1 MQCALYD
8 AGRCRSCQWITQP
21 IPEQLSAKT
30 ADLKNLLADFPVE
43 EWCAPV
49 SGPEQGFRNKAKMVV
64 SGSVEKPLLGM
75 LHRDGTPEDLC
86 DCPLYP
92 ASFAPVFAALKPFI
106 ARAGLT
112 PYNVARKRGELKY
125 ILLTESQSDGGMMLR
140 FVLRSETKL
149 AQLRKA
155 LPWLQEQLPQL
166 KVITVNIQPVHM
178 AIMEGETEIYL
189 TEQQALAERF
199 NDVPLWI
206 RPQSFFQTNPA
217 VASQL
222 YATARDWVRQLP
234 VKHMWDLFCGVGGF
248 GLHCAT
254 PDMQLTGIEIAS
266 EAIACAKQ
274 SAAELGL
281 TRLQFQA
288 LDSTQFATA
297 QGEVPELVLV
307 NPPRRGIGKPLC
319 DYLSGFGL
327 HCATPDMQ
335 LTGIEIASEAIA
347 CAKQSAAELGLT
359 RLQFQALDSTQF
371 ATAQGEVPELVLVN
385 PPRRGIGKPLCDYLS
400 TMAPRFIIYSSC
412 NAQTMA
418 KDIRELPG
426 YRIERVQLFDMFP
439 HTAHYEVMTLL
450 VKQ

>member
-8 AGRCRSCQWITQP
+8 ADRCRSCQWITQP
-21 IPEQLSAKT
+21 VGDQLRAKM
-30 ADLKNLLADFPVE
+30 ADLQTLLADYSVR

-49 SGPEQGFRNKAKMVV
+49 VGPESAFRNKAKMVV

-75 LHRDGTPEDLC
+75 LHRGGTPEDLC

-125 ILLTESQSDGGMMLR
+125 VLLTESQFDGGMMLR
-140 FVLRSETKL
+140 FVLRSEAKL
-149 AQLRKA
+149 SQLRAA
-155 LPWLQEQLPQL
+155 LPWLQAQLPQL

-178 AIMEGETEIYL
+178 AIMEGETEIFL

-206 RPQSFFQTNPA
+206 RPQSFFQTNPV
-217 VASQL
+217 VAERL
-222 YATARDWVRQLP
+222 YATARDWVRQLS
-234 VKHMWDLFCGVGGF
+234 VNHMWDLFCGVGGF

-254 PDMQLTGIEIAS
+254 PQMKLTGIEIAP

-274 SAAELGL
+274 SAQTLGL
-281 TRLQFQA
+281 QNLHFQA

-297 QGEVPELVLV
+297 QEDVPDLVLV

-319 DYLSGFGL
+319 DYLS
-327 HCATPDMQ
+327 
-335 LTGIEIASEAIA
+335 
-347 CAKQSAAELGLT
+347 
-359 RLQFQALDSTQF
+359 
-371 ATAQGEVPELVLVN
+371 N
-385 PPRRGIGKPLCDYLS
+385 
-400 TMAPRFIIYSSC
+400 MAPPFIIYSSC
-412 NAQTMA
+412 NAQSMA
-418 KDIRELPG
+418 KDIGELPG

-439 HTAHYEVMTLL
+439 HTAHYEVLTLL
-450 VKQ
+450 SRQ